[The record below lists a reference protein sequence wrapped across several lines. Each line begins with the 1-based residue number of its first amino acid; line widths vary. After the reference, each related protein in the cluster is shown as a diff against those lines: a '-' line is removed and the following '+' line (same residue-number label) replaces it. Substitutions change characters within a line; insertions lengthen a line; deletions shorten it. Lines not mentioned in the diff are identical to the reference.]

1 MKILSMTATFGKL
14 DGQTLTFNRGMNII
28 AAPNEWGKSTWCSF
42 IVAMLYGIETSQ
54 RTSSKGL
61 ADKERFAPWSGKP
74 LSGRMDILWNDRKIT
89 IERSTKGRSVFGVFQ
104 AYETDTGLPVPE
116 LTAQNCG
123 LTLLG
128 VEKNVFLQ
136 AGFIRQ
142 TQMPVAD
149 DLALRRRLNELVTTG
164 DESGASDRLAQKLKD
179 LKNACRHNKTGL
191 LPQAES
197 QQKLLQD
204 KIDLID
210 SAKAQIRQIESRQE
224 ALVVEI
230 AALENHKT
238 HLAYQDARESLTRV
252 TAAKETAEAAL
263 SHVRKLEV
271 QSAELPAKEFAEK
284 KLQQAQQ
291 LQSSLAQLQTKALP
305 ELPDAPAVFRGL
317 SGESA
322 CEKAEKDKKAFDLLQ
337 KPASPLFLFLAVL
350 GLIFGIG
357 MFLIHP
363 LLIIG
368 GAALALAFG
377 ALYITDGKK
386 KKDALNQLTAQYKDL
401 PAELWLETAKQYSA
415 QLEDY
420 RQTSDT
426 YNAEKALLQEQLEA
440 LTGGK
445 SLQAFMDTYRSA
457 VALWQELESAKEDAR
472 RAASHAEALASM
484 VKDVPAPQVA
494 DDLTLNAQQTER
506 MLADRL
512 REQRDLQRKTGEF
525 MGQIQ
530 TLGDREDLTR
540 QLQQVNNRIAKLED
554 TYDALILAQQ
564 TLAETAGELQ
574 RRFAPK
580 IAGAA
585 RDIFSRLTDGR
596 YDRLILDQE
605 LSVSAGAQGEDTL
618 HSAAW
623 RSDGTVD
630 QLYLSVRLAVAQ
642 ALTPGAPI
650 VLDDALVRFDEARLQ
665 KTILLLKELAEDKQV
680 ILFTCQ
686 NRESNYA

>member
-14 DGQTLTFNRGMNII
+14 DGQTLTFDRGLNVIS
-28 AAPNEWGKSTWCSF
+28 APNEWGKSTWCSF

-74 LSGRMDILWNDRKIT
+74 MSGRMDIVWNNRKIT
-89 IERSTKGRSVFGVFQ
+89 LERSTKGRSLFGVFR
-104 AYETDTGLPVPE
+104 AYETDTGLDVPE

-128 VEKNVFLQ
+128 VEKNVFLR
-136 AGFIRQ
+136 AGFVRQ
-142 TQMPVAD
+142 TEMPVTD

-164 DESGASDRLAQKLKD
+164 DESGASDKLAQKLKE

-204 KIDLID
+204 KIDQID
-210 SAKAQIRQIESRQE
+210 SAKAQIRQIEGRQE
-224 ALVVEI
+224 ALVSEI
-230 AALENHKT
+230 AALENHKN
-238 HLAYQDARESLTRV
+238 HLAYQEAKANLDRV
-252 TAAKETAEAAL
+252 TAAKESAETAL
-263 SHVRKLEV
+263 SHVRKLEA

-291 LQSSLAQLQTKALP
+291 LQGSLAQLQTKALP
-305 ELPDAPAVFRGL
+305 ELPDAPEVFRGL

-322 CEKAEKDKKAFDLLQ
+322 CEKAQKDKKEFDLLQ
-337 KPASPLFLFLAVL
+337 KPASPLFLILAVL
-350 GLIFGIG
+350 GLVFGIG
-357 MFLIHP
+357 LFLIHP

-368 GAALALAFG
+368 GVALALGFG
-377 ALYITDGKK
+377 ALYIADGKK
-386 KKDALNQLTAQYKDL
+386 KKNALKQLTVHYKNL
-401 PAELWLETAKQYSA
+401 PPELWLETARRYSA

-420 RQTSDT
+420 RQKTDT
-426 YNAEKALLQEQLEA
+426 YSAEKAGLQEQLEA

-445 SLQAFMDTYRSA
+445 SLQEFMDTYRSA
-457 VALWQELESAKEDAR
+457 LALWQELDTAKEDAR
-472 RAASHAEALASM
+472 RAASHADALASM

-494 DDLTLNAQQTER
+494 DTLTFNTQQTDR
-506 MLADRL
+506 MLAERL
-512 REQRDLQRKTGEF
+512 REQQDLQRKTGEF

-530 TLGDREDLTR
+530 TLGDRDALTR
-540 QLQQVNNRIAKLED
+540 QLQQVEARIAKLED
-554 TYDALILAQQ
+554 TYAALTLAQE
-564 TLAETAGELQ
+564 TLAEAAGELQ

-585 RDIFSRLTDGR
+585 RDIFSRLTGGR

-605 LSVSAGAQGEDTL
+605 LSVSAGAEGEDTL
-618 HSAAW
+618 HSAPW
-623 RSDGTVD
+623 RSDGTID
-630 QLYLSVRLAVAQ
+630 QLYLSVRLAVAE
-642 ALTPGAPI
+642 ALTPDAPI

-665 KTILLLKELAEDKQV
+665 KAMTILKELSVSKQV

-686 NRESNYA
+686 DRESKYA